1 MTKDEINQVLNAMD
15 GFYVGYANV
24 STLKGIRTQQYVFN
38 MTPENISGFLYTWKD
53 CAGQVLLTDMLDRP
67 LLKMESGCITQCKT
81 KELKDQVGS
90 LLDAIRTGQMPP
102 AKFPMV
108 TRELFQAYI
117 DMEEEM
123 VARAEVDALAREE
136 QQAALEMGL

>member
-81 KELKDQVGS
+81 KELKD
-90 LLDAIRTGQMPP
+90 
-102 AKFPMV
+102 
-108 TRELFQAYI
+108 
-117 DMEEEM
+117 
-123 VARAEVDALAREE
+123 
-136 QQAALEMGL
+136 

>member
-1 MTKDEINQVLNAMD
+1 MATITEIKAEQLRRPD
-15 GFYVGYANV
+15 
-24 STLKGIRTQQYVFN
+24 
-38 MTPENISGFLYTWKD
+38 TPE
-53 CAGQVLLTDMLDRP
+53 
-67 LLKMESGCITQCKT
+67 CKT
-81 KELKDQVGS
+81 KELKDQVVS